1 MINRTVP
8 PLSIVPP
15 GVTSWGTFSFVIA
28 LLVELQ
34 AVGDLINLALVPAT
48 LSFVSHPG
56 LLNSFAMDGFLL
68 VRLVDTPSKRLRV
81 VSLQLVHRR
90 AVQNDH
96 VAGHAGDARSM
107 HRGERWYGPSTART
121 DHSTRARESGTG
133 AGERG

>member
-81 VSLQLVHRR
+81 VSLQLVHRDR
-90 AVQNDH
+90 K
-96 VAGHAGDARSM
+96 
-107 HRGERWYGPSTART
+107 
-121 DHSTRARESGTG
+121 STRLNSSHVRISYAVFCLKKKKKTKYPSSLKKKKKT
-133 AGERG
+133 AKI